1 VPAGEKEK
9 TMSARFEGTVAFVTG
24 AAKGQG
30 RAHALRLAREGADII
45 AVDYCEQLDEVP
57 YPLATRADLERVE
70 KEVEA
75 LDRRIVATVAD
86 VRDADALRA
95 ALDEGVAT
103 LGRLDMVFANAGIA
117 DSGLAPDLSGAAW
130 RTMIDVN
137 LTGVWNT
144 CQAAIPHLLHQGAG
158 TIVIT
163 SSIFGL
169 KGMGAI
175 SHYAAAKHGVV
186 GLMRSLANELGPQNI
201 RVNAVN
207 PTMANT
213 DMIQNDH
220 IRRLF
225 LPDSETLAQDDF
237 AAASQTLHVL
247 PVPWIE
253 AEDVTA
259 AALFLASPEARYI
272 TGVTLPVDAGAL
284 IK

>member
-1 VPAGEKEK
+1 
-9 TMSARFEGTVAFVTG
+9 
-24 AAKGQG
+24 
-30 RAHALRLAREGADII
+30 
-45 AVDYCEQLDEVP
+45 
-57 YPLATRADLERVE
+57 VE

-75 LDRRIVATVAD
+75 LDRRIVTVVAD
-86 VRDADALRA
+86 VRDADALRGA
-95 ALDEGVAT
+95 VEEGVNA
-103 LGRLDMVFANAGIA
+103 LGGLDSVFANAGIA
-117 DSGLAPDLSGAAW
+117 DIALAPDLKAEAW

-144 CQAAIPHLLHQGAG
+144 CQAAIPHLLRNGG
-158 TIVIT
+158 GSIVIT

-175 SHYAAAKHGVV
+175 SHYATAKHGVV
-186 GLMRSLANELGPQNI
+186 GLMRSLANELGPSGI
-201 RVNAVN
+201 RVNTVN

-213 DMIQNDH
+213 DMIQNDT

-225 LPDSETLAQDDF
+225 LPDSTTLDQDDF
-237 AAASQTLHVL
+237 AAASQALHVL
-247 PVPWIE
+247 PIPWVE